1 MRRGGERAGKRQQAG
16 DRAGRDEH
24 SGEEKG
30 AIHVGRVVQSGPPR
44 LDALRGFGITSEN
57 VSLLKN
63 TSFGH
68 EGRYKLQFRVEFYNL
83 FNRHT
88 FANPITD
95 LTSPEFGF
103 VPGVSSTPRNGQF
116 GVRFE
121 F

>member
-1 MRRGGERAGKRQQAG
+1 
-16 DRAGRDEH
+16 
-24 SGEEKG
+24 
-30 AIHVGRVVQSGPPR
+30 V
-44 LDALRGFGITSEN
+44 DALRGFGITSEN

-95 LTSPEFGF
+95 LTSPSSVCARREFDAAQRP
-103 VPGVSSTPRNGQF
+103 VRR
-116 GVRFE
+116 RFE